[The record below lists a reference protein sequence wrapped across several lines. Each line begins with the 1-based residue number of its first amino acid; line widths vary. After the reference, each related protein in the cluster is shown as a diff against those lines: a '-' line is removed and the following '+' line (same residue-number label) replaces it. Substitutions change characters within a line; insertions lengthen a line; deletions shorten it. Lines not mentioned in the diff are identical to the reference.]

1 MGYFERYKAFFLLSY
16 KFSVSE
22 SLTLCSCINRFGHM
36 VSFTS
41 DIKLYLEFVQRYGS
55 VDLVENLYKAYSK
68 AENENS
74 LHLLRKK
81 LSLCQVEMQLGSMA
95 GTSNRGL

>member
-1 MGYFERYKAFFLLSY
+1 
-16 KFSVSE
+16 
-22 SLTLCSCINRFGHM
+22 M

-41 DIKLYLEFVQRYGS
+41 DIKLYLEFVQRHGS

-68 AENENS
+68 AESENS

-81 LSLCQVEMQLGSMA
+81 LSLFQVEMQLGSMA
-95 GTSNRGL
+95 GTSNGGL